1 MRNIQR
7 NPLVNAHTVN
17 TGPRGLERS
26 AAGQRRN
33 KINHFLSLYSMAI
46 VQQAFY
52 LHLTLPNEMITLFS
66 ASLLPL
72 VSNERFAAHPTL

>member
-1 MRNIQR
+1 MLTLLIQV
-7 NPLVNAHTVN
+7 PDTW
-17 TGPRGLERS
+17 RGS

-33 KINHFLSLYSMAI
+33 NTTHFLSLYSMAI

-52 LHLTLPNEMITLFS
+52 LHLTLPNEMITLFLS
-66 ASLLPL
+66 AALLPL